1 VTFALALAWSAALL
15 VMDLATAR
23 PRVISRG
30 QIQSADVVVIARR
43 VAGESDRVQVERVF
57 RGEVAEGDQLRV
69 LNLADVPDLTRGQDY
84 ILALSPSRQ
93 DFVVTRLTS
102 QRVPPLIYKST
113 PAAVEEIK
121 SILRDH
127 L

>member
-69 LNLADVPDLTRGQDY
+69 LNRWTPDLTRGQDY
-84 ILALSPSRQ
+84 IRRCLIPQ
-93 DFVVTRLTS
+93 DLW
-102 QRVPPLIYKST
+102 
-113 PAAVEEIK
+113 
-121 SILRDH
+121 
-127 L
+127 